1 MQRKPVD
8 VGNGAVFASF
18 SHEGSLLSVGTPH
31 PQTGIVELTAAPQ
44 FPAKRDGDG
53 DAVREHRSSLTRP
66 DHAVLATVEGAGRLV
81 GDRRWTVDG
90 PGWHAQVDTW
100 PAADQLAIVQ
110 RYRLTRHAPGR
121 FVLVLTGRIDR
132 PGYAEITP
140 VGPIPA
146 ALPGSRL
153 TARGAAVDVRTSHVG
168 SRARAV
174 VTTAIEAT
182 GTYTWP
188 EWKVADD
195 TATLELSWGPD
206 DLGELELQVTISLTG
221 SPATSDEA
229 TANGFAPT
237 SADRRATLPPAS
249 RTAGPLERISRGAI
263 GYTASC
269 TAVPV
274 APGCCCILTD
284 HRLLPLSWT
293 RDAYYQAAMM
303 LSAGNGNMWPHR
315 LVEEHLAWLWGPG
328 RDPDG
333 VWQRSHFANG
343 AVKDPAYQAD
353 QQLYPLL
360 ELADYRRVTGSWP
373 RLPDP
378 FDTEAAYDPTTGWG
392 QMVRD
397 VWQSLPRGVGGMI
410 PGDENPADDSATF
423 PYLLSSQLLLCH
435 TARRMAQ
442 YEHELGVQDLALGED
457 ARATLAFTRSA
468 FACDGPFGPQWA
480 YECDGGDGRRLYHD
494 ANDVPTAV
502 APLWGLCSADDPL
515 WRTTMRFA
523 WSAHNP
529 GYVAGLHG
537 GLGSAHTAGVWP
549 LGDAQEWI
557 VARTIGDQDAEARL
571 LAKFELVASD
581 DGMLPET
588 YDPDTG
594 AWMARHWFAWPGSLV
609 GLLHHTVD
617 RGTGPWTADRGDGL
631 PIPGYSPAES
641 VDGRAVC

>member
-1 MQRKPVD
+1 VTTPQKKPWD
-8 VGNGAVFASF
+8 LGNGQVCASF
-18 SHEGSLLSVGTPH
+18 GTDGSWLSMGTAH
-31 PQTGIVELTAAPQ
+31 PRAGLVELSGAPA
-44 FPAKRDGDG
+44 FPAERDGQVDLVRAHRAHLTDPAIAMLHVA
-53 DAVREHRSSLTRP
+53 DARVE
-66 DHAVLATVEGAGRLV
+66 AVGRDDEWRLRGAGWSARV
-81 GDRRWTVDG
+81 QARSEGTDPT
-90 PGWHAQVDTW
+90 
-100 PAADQLAIVQ
+100 IVQ
-110 RYRLTRHAPGR
+110 RYLVTADGPAALRIEFGGRL
-121 FVLVLTGRIDR
+121 DR
-132 PGYAEITP
+132 PAYAEITP
-140 VGPIPA
+140 GGPIPPS
-146 ALPGSRL
+146 LPPQ
-153 TARGAAVDVRTSHVG
+153 TVEAVGATLRVRTSGGDAGPAARITVTSPELSVG
-168 SRARAV
+168 AWAAADDGFVLEVSWADPAADVPLLVAV
-174 VTTAIEAT
+174 TMTGGGASSPRPRGPGFTVTAPAELASSGLAGIEAAAVR
-182 GTYTWP
+182 YT
-188 EWKVADD
+188 
-195 TATLELSWGPD
+195 
-206 DLGELELQVTISLTG
+206 LG
-221 SPATSDEA
+221 
-229 TANGFAPT
+229 
-237 SADRRATLPPAS
+237 
-249 RTAGPLERISRGAI
+249 
-263 GYTASC
+263 C
-269 TAVPV
+269 TALEV
-274 APGCCCILTD
+274 AEDECCILTD